1 MLVLKNVKNSSLNWC
16 VKSAWLNL
24 DQTVNKFVFTSP
36 ERFVMKTTVDDMT
49 QAQPQL
55 VSYMLVLPQVI
66 LHNDIS

>member
-1 MLVLKNVKNSSLNWC
+1 M
-16 VKSAWLNL
+16 KSAWLNL